1 MSLGP
6 NCLMP
11 GRVIVYDDDVG
22 LFSCII
28 LFEAIPLGINCAIS
42 ILLQSFPTINSGGS
56 RVCLGSQTVCQICSI
71 MGLTS
76 PTDHI
81 MVMIGKTCC
90 KILSKLDD
98 FVVLAAN
105 AICDVAMVMNPN
117 L

>member
-42 ILLQSFPTINSGGS
+42 ILLQSFPTINCGGKFPESGVPWES
-56 RVCLGSQTVCQICSI
+56 NSVSDSI
-71 MGLTS
+71 MGPTS
-76 PTDHI
+76 PTDH
-81 MVMIGKTCC
+81 
-90 KILSKLDD
+90 
-98 FVVLAAN
+98 
-105 AICDVAMVMNPN
+105 VAKFCPN
-117 L
+117 WMT